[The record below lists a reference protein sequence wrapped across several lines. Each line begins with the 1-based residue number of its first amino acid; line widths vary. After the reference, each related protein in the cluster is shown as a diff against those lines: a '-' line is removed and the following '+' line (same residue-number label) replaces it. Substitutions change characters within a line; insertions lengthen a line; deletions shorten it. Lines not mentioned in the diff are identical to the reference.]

1 MRITLTLLVFIFGL
15 AFADKE
21 EDVIFKD
28 AKVKPV
34 VAPAPAKAGVKETKT
49 AKATVQVAQE
59 RQDTYG
65 APAADTYGAPKAP
78 AADTYGSP
86 AAPVQDS
93 YGPPKAPPQ
102 TYNAPAPAPVQGE
115 VGTQG
120 YYYYYYPVA
129 SGSGSP
135 SYEPTKTTYSAPASS
150 GGGGLGSTG
159 LLIALVVGVL
169 IMAGIIWAVTVSN
182 NNNGRLLDGFELDTN
197 NLALKV
203 HEAIELYNALSS

>member
-34 VAPAPAKAGVKETKT
+34 VAPAPAKAGGKETKT

-78 AADTYGSP
+78 PADTYGSP

-150 GGGGLGSTG
+150 GGGLGSAG

-169 IMAGIIWAVTVSN
+169 VLAGIVYAFTLSN

>member
-1 MRITLTLLVFIFGL
+1 MRITHTLTLLVFIFGL

-34 VAPAPAKAGVKETKT
+34 VAPAPAKTGVAAPK
-49 AKATVQVAQE
+49 KATVQVAQE

-65 APAADTYGAPKAP
+65 APAAPAEDTYGP
-78 AADTYGSP
+78 P
-86 AAPVQDS
+86 AAPVEDS
-93 YGPPKAPPQ
+93 YGPPQAPVE
-102 TYNAPAPAPVQGE
+102 APPAPVQGE

-129 SGSGSP
+129 SGSGS
-135 SYEPTKTTYSAPASS
+135 EPTKTTYSAPAAS
-150 GGGGLGSTG
+150 GGSSSLLIIG
-159 LLIALVVGVL
+159 LLVGAVLLIGALAWIL
-169 IMAGIIWAVTVSN
+169 QTN
-182 NNNGRLLDGFELDTN
+182 NNRSFGSWLLNGYELDTN

-203 HEAIELYNALSS
+203 HEAIELYNALYR